1 MSATNLGLDSL
12 AHPLWLVT
20 ANLLGDSIAILDID
34 RFVDVLMH
42 YLTTL
47 IGDLS
52 ALLED
57 DLLLPDLLHLDAL
70 FRGYVVA
77 VLHRHHLRP
86 VLFNNL
92 AILCWLFYAML
103 PCVAS
108 RGFRVDLNGFA
119 LFVVTPRPGVLG
131 LSSVTF
137 HLRTFLADVVLV
149 AVALLKHR
157 GADVASAS

>member
-1 MSATNLGLDSL
+1 MTAAHLSFDNLTN
-12 AHPLWLVT
+12 PLWLVAT
-20 ANLLGDSIAILDID
+20 NLLCDGLTILNFD
-34 RFVDVLMH
+34 RFGDVLVDS
-42 YLTTL
+42 LA
-47 IGDLS
+47 
-52 ALLED
+52 ALLRVLRALLVD
-57 DLLLPDLLHLDAL
+57 DLLLLDLLHLDA
-70 FRGYVVA
+70 FGRRDVVA
-77 VLHRHHLRP
+77 VLHRDHLCP

-108 RGFRVDLNGFA
+108 RGFRVDLNGLA